1 MRVFSGTPSPPK
13 LVAQKFAFFRTRKT
27 ALLCLLF
34 FALLGTAVA
43 GQAPPVRITVQA
55 DRSEGNFSPVWNYF
69 GYDEPNYSYTAN
81 GTKLLGELAAISPGP
96 TYIRVHNLL
105 TSGDGSASLKW
116 GSTNVYTEDTSGN
129 PVYGWTIIDRIFDAL
144 RSAGVKPLVE
154 IGFMPEALSTHP
166 HPYRHNFPR
175 VPATEIYTGWAY
187 PPKDYKKWSD
197 LVFSLAQHLRDRYG
211 EAEVNTWLWEVWN
224 EPDIGYWQ
232 GTRDE
237 YFKLYDFTA
246 QALLRAIPSA
256 RLGGPDTT
264 GPGSPQSADFLRA
277 FLDHCAH
284 GKNFADGSAGSH
296 LDFISFHPKGS
307 PVWKGD
313 HVRMGLSHQL
323 SVIEQGF
330 KIVAS
335 FPEWRTTP
343 IIFGES
349 DPEGCAACSA
359 KDNPQNLY
367 RDGPL
372 YGAYTLEVLF
382 HALQLAH
389 EQHVNLA
396 GSVTWA
402 FEFESQPFF
411 AGFRTLATNG
421 VDKPVLNAFRML
433 GMLGGEKL
441 RTSSSGALPTEQV
454 VSNGIRSRPEI
465 NAIATRKNKNKDR
478 ELDILLWNYHDDDIA
493 APDATIDL
501 DIEGLPTD
509 VHRALVEHFRTDAN
523 HSSSF
528 TAWKE
533 MGSPQPPSE
542 EQYKLLENAGQL
554 QLLNS
559 PVWLDVKGQ
568 ILHLQFT
575 LPRQAISLLRLS
587 YPTKPSTSP
596 TE

>member
-1 MRVFSGTPSPPK
+1 
-13 LVAQKFAFFRTRKT
+13 
-27 ALLCLLF
+27 
-34 FALLGTAVA
+34 
-43 GQAPPVRITVQA
+43 
-55 DRSEGNFSPVWNYF
+55 
-69 GYDEPNYSYTAN
+69 
-81 GTKLLGELAAISPGP
+81 
-96 TYIRVHNLL
+96 
-105 TSGDGSASLKW
+105 
-116 GSTNVYTEDTSGN
+116 
-129 PVYGWTIIDRIFDAL
+129 
-144 RSAGVKPLVE
+144 
-154 IGFMPEALSTHP
+154 
-166 HPYRHNFPR
+166 
-175 VPATEIYTGWAY
+175 
-187 PPKDYKKWSD
+187 
-197 LVFSLAQHLRDRYG
+197 VFSLAQHLRERYG

-246 QALLRAIPSA
+246 QALLRAIPSV

-264 GPGSPQSADFLRA
+264 GPGSAQSADFLRA

-284 GKNFADGSAGSH
+284 GKNFADGRVGSH

-307 PVWKGD
+307 PVWQGD
-313 HVRMGLSHQL
+313 HVQMGLNHQL
-323 SVIEQGF
+323 FVIEQGF

-335 FPEWRTTP
+335 FPGWRTTP

-367 RDGPL
+367 RNGPL

-389 EQHVNLA
+389 EQHVNLV

-402 FEFESQPFF
+402 FEFEGQPFF

-433 GMLGGEKL
+433 GMLGEEKL
-441 RTSSSGALPTEQV
+441 QTSSSGALSTVQV
-454 VSNGIRSRPEI
+454 VSNGVRSRPEI

-493 APDATIDL
+493 AADATIDL

-509 VHRALVEHFRTDAN
+509 VRRVLVEHFRTDAN
-523 HSSSF
+523 HSNSF

-559 PVWLDVKGQ
+559 PVWLDVKSQ
-568 ILHLQFT
+568 TLDLQFT

-587 YPTKPSTSP
+587 YPAKISTSP